1 MDPVS
6 SLIYTGFIRSF
17 LLGKLS
23 ELVSI
28 IKNVKQEQNIEG

>member
-6 SLIYTGFIRSF
+6 RLIYTGFIRRF
-17 LLGKLS
+17 LLGKLT

-28 IKNVKQEQNIEG
+28 IKNVKEA